1 MNAVEFSRGIREAV
15 SINIENNSQ
24 FDTTV
29 LVSEFGAYA
38 YEVKIY
44 GDVKVYDDQE
54 TNYHDV
60 EAERVIFELETVY
73 NDDGEAVDL
82 SSYEQTLIEDNLNK
96 NLSLE
101 FH

>member
-29 LVSEFGAYA
+29 LVSEFGAY
-38 YEVKIY
+38 
-44 GDVKVYDDQE
+44 DDQE

-73 NDDGEAVDL
+73 NEDGEAVDL

>member
-54 TNYHDV
+54 TDRKSV
-60 EAERVIFELETVY
+60 V
-73 NDDGEAVDL
+73 
-82 SSYEQTLIEDNLNK
+82 
-96 NLSLE
+96 
-101 FH
+101 

>member
-38 YEVKIY
+38 CEVKIY
-44 GDVKVYDDQE
+44 GDVKAYDDYE

-73 NDDGEAVDL
+73 NEDGEAVDL